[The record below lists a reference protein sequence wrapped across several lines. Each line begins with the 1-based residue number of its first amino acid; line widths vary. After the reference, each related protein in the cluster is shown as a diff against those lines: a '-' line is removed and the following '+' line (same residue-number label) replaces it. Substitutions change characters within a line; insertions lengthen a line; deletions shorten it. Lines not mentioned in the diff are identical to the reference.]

1 VATAPRTTLLA
12 RNLRIRSRRG
22 LSVLAAIAALG
33 AVVVGPAGSSSAAP
47 QATIAQVQARVHA
60 LNEEAERIT
69 EAYNAKRERL
79 AELQQQ
85 QTIARRQLGRE
96 QRRLA
101 AVQKSMTATAQ
112 AAFRNGGLT
121 DVLPTITSDPQT
133 FLDQSSI
140 LDALSQ
146 SQAEQFADI
155 AAAGHAVQVARARY
169 AAQEEAV
176 RSSLAEIKA
185 DKARIESLINEA
197 QRLLSTL
204 RAEQRARLAAQQQR
218 AAAAAV
224 AQRESYTGPA
234 SGRAA
239 AAVQFAYAQLG
250 KPYVYGAA
258 GPNAYDC
265 SGLTMAAWA
274 AAGVSLPHN
283 AAMQQSMLPYV
294 SRENLQP
301 GDLVFFGNPAGHV
314 GIYIGGGRFIHAP
327 HTGDVV
333 RIADLAYMP
342 FSGGGR
348 P

>member
-1 VATAPRTTLLA
+1 VATAPQTSLPV
-12 RNLRIRSRRG
+12 RNLRIRSRKAASLLG
-22 LSVLAAIAALG
+22 AFVAIA
-33 AVVVGPAGSSSAAP
+33 AVVVGPAGTS
-47 QATIAQVQARVHA
+47 QATPQLTIDQVQARVHA
-60 LNEEAERIT
+60 LNEQAERIT
-69 EAYNAKRERL
+69 ETYNAKRERL
-79 AELQQQ
+79 SELQRSQA
-85 QTIARRQLGRE
+85 IAARQLSRD
-96 QRRLA
+96 QRNLGK
-101 AVQKSMTATAQ
+101 VQEAMAATAQ
-112 AAFRNGGLT
+112 AVYRNGGLT
-121 DVLPTITSDPQT
+121 EALPSVASDPQT
-133 FLDQSSI
+133 FLDQSVI
-140 LDALSQ
+140 LDAISESQ
-146 SQAEQFADI
+146 TEQFAEA
-155 AAAGHAVQVARARY
+155 AAAGHAVRAAQARY
-169 AAQEEAV
+169 TAQAAAV
-176 RSSLAEIKA
+176 RESLASIKA
-185 DKARIESLINEA
+185 DKQRIEGLIAES
-197 QRLLSTL
+197 QRLLASL
-204 RAEQRARLAAQQQR
+204 RAEQRARLAAQQQ
-218 AAAAAV
+218 AVASAAV
-224 AQRESYTGPA
+224 AQRASYTGPS

-258 GPNAYDC
+258 GPSSYDC

-294 SRENLQP
+294 SQADLQP

>member
-1 VATAPRTTLLA
+1 V
-12 RNLRIRSRRG
+12 
-22 LSVLAAIAALG
+22 AALG
-33 AVVVGPAGSSSAAP
+33 AVVAGPAGSSSAAP

-60 LNEEAERIT
+60 LNEQAERIT

-79 AELQQQ
+79 ADLQRQQ
-85 QTIARRQLGRE
+85 AIAQRELGRE
-96 QRRLA
+96 EHRLG
-101 AVQKSMTATAQ
+101 AVQKSMTETAR
-112 AAFRNGGLT
+112 AAFRNGGFT

-133 FLDQSSI
+133 FLDQSAI

-155 AAAGHAVQVARARY
+155 AAAGHAVQVARARL
-169 AAQEEAV
+169 AAQEKVV
-176 RSSLAEIKA
+176 RASLAEIKA
-185 DKARIESLINEA
+185 DKAHIESLINEA

-204 RAEQRARLAAQQQR
+204 RAEQRARLAAQQAR
-218 AAAAAV
+218 ATAAAV

-258 GPNAYDC
+258 GPNSYDC

-333 RIADLAYMP
+333 RIADLAYMD